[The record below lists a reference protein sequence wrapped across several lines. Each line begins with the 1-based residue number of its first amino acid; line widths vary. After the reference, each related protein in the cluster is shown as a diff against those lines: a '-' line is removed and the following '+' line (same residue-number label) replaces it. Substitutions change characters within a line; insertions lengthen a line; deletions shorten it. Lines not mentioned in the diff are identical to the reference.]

1 LPELSEQSWIMPPKG
16 STPRTLF
23 DALVREHGLAPPRV
37 AIETTSPNAIVSFV
51 SHTRSLGWLP
61 KPLFAHEEAL
71 GLVRPLPLPEFGLT
85 RQFKLYR
92 RQQGLLPAAASKF
105 IEELA
110 LCGRRSA
117 GETPRNLEFALPRL
131 RAQAEPSR

>member
-1 LPELSEQSWIMPPKG
+1 MPPKG

-51 SHTRSLGWLP
+51 SRTRSLGWLP

-71 GLVRPLPLPEFGLT
+71 GLVRPLPLAEFELV
-85 RQFKLYR
+85 RRFMIYR
-92 RQQGLLPAAASKF
+92 RPHGLLPAAASKF

-110 LCGRRSA
+110 LGGHRSA
-117 GETPRNLEFALPRL
+117 GGTPRNLELVRPRP
-131 RAQAEPSR
+131 RPQTEPIR